1 MQYTD
6 RGNVPGISGG
16 VDRDIYT
23 KEIFLDNNEEIP
35 SIENPNDTINTESQY
50 YTVEKGDTLWEIA
63 QKFGTTVQE
72 IANINNLENP
82 NLIYPGQKLRITEST
97 NTSLNPMPQ
106 TSSGYYTYTVQ
117 RGDTLWRIARRYGVS
132 VRYIVRL
139 NVTFSYIMVL
149 YK

>member
-1 MQYTD
+1 MIYPGQELRILTNSTVPGAEKRGTGSIIYTVQ
-6 RGNVPGISGG
+6 RGNTLSQIAMAYG
-16 VDRDIYT
+16 VSIQHIV
-23 KEIFLDNNEEIP
+23 EMNNI
-35 SIENPNDTINTESQY
+35 Q
-50 YTVEKGDTLWEIA
+50 
-63 QKFGTTVQE
+63 
-72 IANINNLENP
+72 NP

-139 NVTFSYIMVL
+139 NGIFNPNLIYPGRVL
-149 YK
+149 KI